1 IWSGHCFK
9 FQRHS
14 KFTAIAPTVSVP
26 RPKPAA
32 YIFLSIVSS
41 IPKSCRYF
49 SLPVTGA
56 VSSRLSRMETVV
68 AFRAS
73 FSSHSPN
80 WASTRCGPARPDL
93 VVGSRCLPSNAS
105 IQQRYSVYPVML
117 ANRKVNLL
125 SRKHTVIRA
134 CMQPSDSGNSTS
146 SVAPLKLESPVG
158 QFLSEMLVSHP
169 HLVPDAVEQQ
179 LEKLQIDRDAD
190 KEKEKPSASGSDL
203 VLYRRIAEVKAN
215 ERDKALEE
223 ILYALVVQK
232 FMDADVPLVPTI
244 TRSPPSNSGCVDTW
258 PATEDQKLGRLH
270 SPEAY
275 EMIQNHL
282 TLILGKRLTHSSS
295 VAQISKLRVGQVYA
309 ASVIY
314 GYFLKRVDQRF
325 QLEKTMNFL
334 PEGNDGEVNLTEVM
348 ADERLPAEVS
358 PDNPLTHPE
367 VSSWSDDVDNGS
379 YVDLKPCRLRTYVMS
394 FDGETLQRYANIRS
408 KEAVNIIEK
417 HTEAL
422 FGRPEMIFTSDGNID
437 SSKDVKI
444 MISFGGLRR
453 LFLEAVTFGSILWDV
468 ESYVDSRYHFVTH

>member
-1 IWSGHCFK
+1 MS
-9 FQRHS
+9 
-14 KFTAIAPTVSVP
+14 
-26 RPKPAA
+26 RPSSNLEAQSLNPAD
-32 YIFLSIVSS
+32 IFLF
-41 IPKSCRYF
+41 R
-49 SLPVTGA
+49 LPAA
-56 VSSRLSRMETVV
+56 VSSRLSRMEIAV

-73 FSSHSPN
+73 N
-80 WASTRCGPARPDL
+80 WASTRCGPDRPDL
-93 VVGSRCLPSNAS
+93 RVGSRCLPFNAS
-105 IQQRYSVYPVML
+105 IQQRHSIYPVML
-117 ANRKVNLL
+117 ANGKVNLL
-125 SRKHTVIRA
+125 SRRRTVIRA
-134 CMQPSDSGNSTS
+134 CMQPSDSGNPTAP
-146 SVAPLKLESPVG
+146 VAPLKLESPIG
-158 QFLSEMLVSHP
+158 QFLSEMLVTHP

-244 TRSPPSNSGCVDTW
+244 AQSSPSISGCVDTW
-258 PATEDQKLGRLH
+258 PAMEDQKLERLH

-282 TLILGKRLTHSSS
+282 ALILGKRLGHSSS
-295 VAQISKLRVGQVYA
+295 IAQISKRRAGQVYA

-325 QLEKTMNFL
+325 QLEKTMKFL
-334 PEGNDGEVNLTEVM
+334 PEGTDGEVTLTEVM
-348 ADERLPAEVS
+348 ADERIPAEVS
-358 PDNPLTHPE
+358 PDNPLKHPE
-367 VSSWSDDVDNGS
+367 VSSWSDGVDNGS
-379 YVDLKPCRLRTYVMS
+379 YVELKPCRLRTYVMS

-422 FGRPEMIFTSDGNID
+422 FGRPEMIFTPDGNID

-453 LFLEAVTFGSILWDV
+453 VFLEAVTFGSILWDV